1 MTLMELVIGLVITGL
16 MAAVGAGAFG
26 ALIDH
31 RATIRRATLE
41 TERAAALRDMIHSWI
56 QQGTVQIQIGGGP
69 RLGRSTSLA
78 ASAVPGMSAGANS
91 AAQGSGDELTVV
103 TDAPNPL
110 MLPSVRMRLYV
121 DVDPGTPEKGLSIEY
136 QANTATPL
144 QRRMLDSTVDSL
156 VVEFLDTRTNRWY
169 SASQAATITPWAVRL
184 RMLPTTGHAIPR
196 ILQAPMYFRLP
207 SNNTRGAQG

>member
-1 MTLMELVIGLVITGL
+1 
-16 MAAVGAGAFG
+16 
-26 ALIDH
+26 
-31 RATIRRATLE
+31 
-41 TERAAALRDMIHSWI
+41 
-56 QQGTVQIQIGGGP
+56 
-69 RLGRSTSLA
+69 
-78 ASAVPGMSAGANS
+78 MSAGANS

-156 VVEFLDTRTNRWY
+156 MVEYLDSRTNRWY
-169 SASQAATITPWAVRL
+169 DAPQAATITPRAVRVTL
-184 RMLPTTGHAIPR
+184 LGAGGKQLPRLLQVPIVLPIGNTATLTG
-196 ILQAPMYFRLP
+196 
-207 SNNTRGAQG
+207 QGLASQSGGGQ